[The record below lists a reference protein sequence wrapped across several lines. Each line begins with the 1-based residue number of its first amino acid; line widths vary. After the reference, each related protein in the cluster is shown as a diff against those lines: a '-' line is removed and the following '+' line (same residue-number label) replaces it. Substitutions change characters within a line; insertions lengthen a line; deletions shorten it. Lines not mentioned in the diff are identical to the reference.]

1 VKKTLQQQHLRRLY
15 LEPIVLEAGRKSTGT
30 INQKPLTGRKKPT
43 KKEEEF
49 SRWKSEEYHHKKT
62 EFQTA
67 AFPPLSFRP

>member
-1 VKKTLQQQHLRRLY
+1 VKLEENPLARSIKKTTL
-15 LEPIVLEAGRKSTGT
+15 G
-30 INQKPLTGRKKPT
+30 KKKTT